1 MLKRLWH
8 HLSRRRQR
16 QFVFMQILI
25 VVASFFEMASLG
37 AVIPFLTVLSE
48 PELVYEYEYLRPF
61 IQFFGINEASQL
73 ALPITLAFI
82 ALILLSAI
90 VRLVLLWTLVRLS
103 QMAGADLSIDIY
115 RHTLFQ
121 DYSIHVAR
129 NSSEVIN
136 GIITKTTTV
145 TKGVIAPVLNL
156 ISTCVTIVGIIAVL
170 LLINVSVTL
179 IGFIGFGGAYLIV
192 IYLTRRD
199 LKQNSQNIAEKSD
212 LMVKS
217 LQEGLEGIRE
227 VLINNNQQFYTELY
241 RNSDLQ
247 MRRATWRNE
256 AVSYTHLRAHET

>member
-1 MLKRLWH
+1 M
-8 HLSRRRQR
+8 
-16 QFVFMQILI
+16 
-25 VVASFFEMASLG
+25 
-37 AVIPFLTVLSE
+37 
-48 PELVYEYEYLRPF
+48 
-61 IQFFGINEASQL
+61 
-73 ALPITLAFI
+73 
-82 ALILLSAI
+82 
-90 VRLVLLWTLVRLS
+90 VRLS

-179 IGFIGFGGAYLIV
+179 IGFIGFGGAYLLV

-199 LKQNSQNIAEKSD
+199 SRK
-212 LMVKS
+212 
-217 LQEGLEGIRE
+217 
-227 VLINNNQQFYTELY
+227 
-241 RNSDLQ
+241 
-247 MRRATWRNE
+247 
-256 AVSYTHLRAHET
+256 